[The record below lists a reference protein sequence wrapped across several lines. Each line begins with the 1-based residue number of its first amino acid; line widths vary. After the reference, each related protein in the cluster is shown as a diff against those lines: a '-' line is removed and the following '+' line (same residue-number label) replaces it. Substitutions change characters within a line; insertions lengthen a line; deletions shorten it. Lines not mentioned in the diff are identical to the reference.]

1 MFKKNIFLFF
11 ALLFLATQ
19 NLIGNNQNEI
29 EIDDKK
35 LKNIAEGILANLH
48 LDLQKI
54 SILAVEPLPQNN
66 TILQIGFKNLV
77 NNDIEIVYA
86 VSADSIIAGGN
97 LFNKD
102 FINKT
107 FETQIKLYS
116 NISSINANI
125 LNELKNYA
133 ILLGDKK
140 DDSLKDLFIII
151 SPFSS
156 EFDFLFNSNHYLKLN
171 KEYNINLIFISQND
185 KDLLFTS
192 QFIDL
197 NKKNI
202 SIKTLQNIYKNKKIN
217 KKISDKEIIF
227 LNNAKNILYKTK
239 ETLSANELNGNTPIY
254 FIDNRRVNPNTLIN
268 SLHKNDSNA
277 TEKVDV
283 NKLLLKENGNKKW
296 QKKLKLL
303 FFY

>member
-283 NKLLLKENGNKKW
+283 NKLLLKENGNRK
-296 QKKLKLL
+296 
-303 FFY
+303 

>member
-268 SLHKNDSNA
+268 LLHKNDSNA
-277 TEKVDV
+277 TKKVDV
-283 NKLLLKENGNKKW
+283 NKLLLKENGNRK
-296 QKKLKLL
+296 
-303 FFY
+303 

>member
-283 NKLLLKENGNKKW
+283 NKLLLKENGNKK
-296 QKKLKLL
+296 
-303 FFY
+303 